1 MFYFCRLLKE
11 IMEKKLY
18 IETYGCQMNVS
29 DSEVVVSIL
38 EKEGYRLTEDI
49 KEADLI
55 FVNTCSIR
63 DHAEKRVRN
72 RLQEFKHLK
81 SKKAGLKV
89 GVLGCMAERMKTALL
104 EEEQFVD
111 MVVGPDAYR
120 DLPNLIK
127 ETEEGRQTANTILS
141 LEETYA
147 DISPVRLDKNGV
159 SGFISIMRGCDNYCA
174 YCVVPFTRGHERSR
188 DPETIVAEA
197 RDMVEKGYREVTLLG
212 QNVNS
217 YHWSEG
223 EEEVNF
229 AELMHRVAAV
239 SPLLRVRFATSHPKD
254 ISDELIET
262 IAQVPNICNS
272 IHLPVQSGSTS
283 CLKRMKRNYS
293 REWYLNRIAKI
304 KELIPDCGLST
315 DIICGFCG
323 ETEEE
328 HQDTISLMKEV
339 SYDYAFMF
347 KYSERPDTLAAR
359 KYPDDVPEDVKGRRL
374 QEVIA
379 LQQQSSL
386 ENNKKDIGK
395 VFEVLVENVSK
406 RSKDQMSGRTQ
417 QNKVMVFNRKNTEVG
432 DYVMVKCTDCTAAT
446 LLGEIVS

>member
-1 MFYFCRLLKE
+1 MQ
-11 IMEKKLY
+11 KKLY

-38 EKEGYRLTEDI
+38 EKEGYTLTENQS
-49 KEADLI
+49 EADLI

-72 RLQEFKHLK
+72 RMQEFKHLK
-81 SKKAGLKV
+81 SKNSNLKI
-89 GVLGCMAERMKTALL
+89 GVLGCMAERLKTTLL
-104 EEEQFVD
+104 EEEKFVD

-120 DLPNLIK
+120 DLPKLIK
-127 ETEEGRQTANTILS
+127 ETEDGRQMANVVLS

-147 DISPVRLDKNGV
+147 DITPVRLDKNGV

-174 YCVVPFTRGHERSR
+174 YCVVPYTRGHERSR
-188 DPETIVAEA
+188 DPKSIIAEA
-197 RDMVEKGYREVTLLG
+197 KDMVANGYKEVTLLG

-217 YHWSEG
+217 FRWKEEG
-223 EEEVNF
+223 DEVGF
-229 AELMHRVAAV
+229 SDLMKMVAAV
-239 SPLLRVRFATSHPKD
+239 SPKLRVRFATSHPKD

-262 IAQVPNICNS
+262 IASIPNICNS
-272 IHLPVQSGSTS
+272 IHLPVQSGSSS
-283 CLKRMKRNYS
+283 CLERMKRVYTH
-293 REWYLNRIAKI
+293 EWYMNRIAKI

-315 DIICGFCG
+315 DIICGFSG

-328 HQDTISLMKEV
+328 HQDTVSLMKEV

-347 KYSERPDTLAAR
+347 KYSERPDTFAAN
-359 KYPDDVPEDVKGRRL
+359 KMPDDVPEDIKGARL

-379 LQQQSSL
+379 VQQASSL
-386 ENNKKDIGK
+386 KNNKRDIGK

-406 RSKDQMSGRTQ
+406 RSMEQMSGRTQ
-417 QNKVMVFNRKNTEVG
+417 QNKVMVFDRQETKIG
-432 DYVMVKCTDCTAAT
+432 DYIKVKCTDCTAAT
-446 LLGEIVS
+446 LLGEIVE

>member
-1 MFYFCRLLKE
+1 
-11 IMEKKLY
+11 MEKKLY

-38 EKEGYRLTEDI
+38 EKEGYTLTEDQS
-49 KEADLI
+49 EADLI

-72 RLQEFKHLK
+72 RMQEFKHLK
-81 SKKAGLKV
+81 TKNANLKI
-89 GVLGCMAERMKTALL
+89 GVLGCMAERLKTTLL
-104 EEEQFVD
+104 EEEKFVD

-120 DLPNLIK
+120 DLPKLIK
-127 ETEEGRQTANTILS
+127 ETADGRQTANVVLS

-147 DISPVRLDKNGV
+147 DITPVRLDKNGV

-174 YCVVPFTRGHERSR
+174 YCVVPYTRGHERSR
-188 DPETIVAEA
+188 DPKSIIAEA
-197 RDMVEKGYREVTLLG
+197 QDMVDKGYKEVTLLG

-217 YHWSEG
+217 FHWNEDG
-223 EEEVNF
+223 AEVCF
-229 AELMHRVAAV
+229 ADLMRMVAAV
-239 SPLLRVRFATSHPKD
+239 SPSLRVRFATSHPKD

-262 IAQVPNICNS
+262 IAEVPNICNS
-272 IHLPVQSGSTS
+272 IHLPVQSGSSS
-283 CLKRMKRNYS
+283 CLNRMKRVYT
-293 REWYLNRIAKI
+293 REWYLNRIEKI

-315 DIICGFCG
+315 DIICGFSG

-328 HQDTISLMKEV
+328 HQDTVSLMKQV

-347 KYSERPDTLAAR
+347 KYSERPDTFAAN
-359 KYPDDVPEDVKGRRL
+359 KMPDDVPEEVKGRRL

-379 LQQQSSL
+379 IQQESSL
-386 ENNKKDIGK
+386 KNNKNDIGK

-406 RSKDQMSGRTQ
+406 RSTEQMSGRTQ
-417 QNKVMVFNRKNTEVG
+417 QNKVMVFNRKDTKIG
-432 DYVMVKCTDCTAAT
+432 DYIQVKCIDCTAAT
-446 LLGEIVS
+446 LLGEIVE

>member
-1 MFYFCRLLKE
+1 
-11 IMEKKLY
+11 MEKKLY

-38 EKEGYRLTEDI
+38 EKEGYILTDNQN
-49 KEADLI
+49 EADLI

-63 DHAEKRVRN
+63 DNAEKRVRN
-72 RLQEFKHLK
+72 RMQEFKYLK
-81 SKKAGLKV
+81 TKNSDLKI
-89 GVLGCMAERMKTALL
+89 GVLGCMAERLKTTLL
-104 EEEQFVD
+104 EEEKFVD

-120 DLPNLIK
+120 DLPKLIE
-127 ETEEGRQTANTILS
+127 ETEDGRQMVNVVLS

-147 DISPVRLDKNGV
+147 DITPVRLDKNGV

-174 YCVVPFTRGHERSR
+174 YCVVPYTRGHERSR
-188 DPETIVAEA
+188 DPKSILSEA
-197 RDMVEKGYREVTLLG
+197 QDMLDKGYKEVTLLG

-217 YHWSEG
+217 YNW
-223 EEEVNF
+223 EEDGVKVGF
-229 AELMHRVAAV
+229 AELLRMVAGIN
-239 SPLLRVRFATSHPKD
+239 PQLRVRFATSHPKD

-262 IAQVPNICNS
+262 IAKTQNICNS
-272 IHLPVQSGSTS
+272 IHLPIQSGSSS
-283 CLKRMKRNYS
+283 CLARMKRVYT

-315 DIICGFCG
+315 DVICGFCG
-323 ETEEE
+323 ETDEE

-347 KYSERPDTLAAR
+347 KYSERPDTFAAN
-359 KYPDDVPEDVKGRRL
+359 KMPDDIPEDVKGRRL

-379 LQQQSSL
+379 IQQESSL
-386 ENNKKDIGK
+386 KNNKKDIGK

-406 RSKDQMSGRTQ
+406 RSTEQMSGRTQ
-417 QNKVMVFNRKNTEVG
+417 QNKVMVFNRLDTNVG
-432 DYVMVKCTDCTAAT
+432 DYIHVKCIDCTAAT
-446 LLGEIVS
+446 LLGEIVL

>member
-1 MFYFCRLLKE
+1 
-11 IMEKKLY
+11 MEKKLY

-29 DSEVVVSIL
+29 DSEVVVAIL
-38 EKEGYRLTEDI
+38 EKDGYTLTEDMS
-49 KEADLI
+49 EADLI

-81 SKKAGLKV
+81 TKKAGLKI
-89 GVLGCMAERMKTALL
+89 GVLGCMAERMKTSLL
-104 EEEQFVD
+104 EEEKFVD

-127 ETEEGRQTANTILS
+127 EAEDGRQMANVVLS

-147 DISPVRLDKNGV
+147 DITPVRLDKNGV

-188 DPETIVAEA
+188 DPQTIVAEA
-197 RDMVEKGYREVTLLG
+197 RDMVEKGYKEVTLLG

-217 YHWSEG
+217 YNWTEG
-223 EEEVNF
+223 DESVNF
-229 AELMHRVAAV
+229 AELMRRVAAV
-239 SPLLRVRFATSHPKD
+239 SPQLRVRFATSHPKD

-262 IAQVPNICNS
+262 IAEVPNICNS

-283 CLKRMKRNYS
+283 CLQRMKRSYT

-328 HQDTISLMKEV
+328 HQDTISLMKAV

-379 LQQQSSL
+379 LQQESSL
-386 ENNKKDIGK
+386 ANNKKDIGK

-406 RSKDQMSGRTQ
+406 RSQGQMSGRTQ
-417 QNKVMVFNRKNTEVG
+417 QNKVMVFDRKNTQIG

>member
-1 MFYFCRLLKE
+1 MK
-11 IMEKKLY
+11 IMDKKLY

-38 EKEGYRLTEDI
+38 EKEGYTLTEDQN
-49 KEADLI
+49 EADLI

-72 RLQEFKHLK
+72 RMQEFKHLK
-81 SKKAGLKV
+81 SKNSNLKI
-89 GVLGCMAERMKTALL
+89 GVLGCMAERLKTTLL
-104 EEEQFVD
+104 EEEKFVD

-127 ETEEGRQTANTILS
+127 ETEDGRQMANVVLS

-147 DISPVRLDKNGV
+147 DITPMRLDKNGV

-174 YCVVPFTRGHERSR
+174 YCVVPYTRGHERSR
-188 DPETIVAEA
+188 DPKSIIAEA
-197 RDMVEKGYREVTLLG
+197 QDMVNKGYKEVTLLG

-217 YHWSEG
+217 FHWKENDY
-223 EEEVNF
+223 EVGF
-229 AELMHRVAAV
+229 ADLMKMVAAV
-239 SPLLRVRFATSHPKD
+239 DSQLRVRFATSHPKD

-262 IAQVPNICNS
+262 IAKVPNICNS
-272 IHLPVQSGSTS
+272 IHLPVQSGSST
-283 CLKRMKRNYS
+283 CLKRMKRSYS
-293 REWYLNRIAKI
+293 RDWYLNRIAKI

-323 ETEEE
+323 ETDEE
-328 HQDTISLMKEV
+328 HQETVSLMKEV
-339 SYDYAFMF
+339 GYDYAFMF
-347 KYSERPDTLAAR
+347 KYSERPNTLAAN
-359 KYPDDVPEDVKGRRL
+359 KYPDDVAEDIKGKRL

-379 LQQQSSL
+379 VQQESSL
-386 ENNKKDIGK
+386 KNNKKDIGK

-406 RSKDQMSGRTQ
+406 RSTEQMSGRTQ
-417 QNKVMVFNRKNTEVG
+417 QNKMMVFNRKDTKIG
-432 DYVMVKCTDCTAAT
+432 DYVRVKCTDCTAAT
-446 LLGEIVS
+446 LLGEIV

>member
-1 MFYFCRLLKE
+1 
-11 IMEKKLY
+11 MEKKLY

-38 EKEGYRLTEDI
+38 EKEGYSLTENQS
-49 KEADLI
+49 EADLI

-72 RLQEFKHLK
+72 RMQEFKHLK
-81 SKKAGLKV
+81 TKKPNLKI
-89 GVLGCMAERMKTALL
+89 GVLGCMAERLKTTLL
-104 EEEQFVD
+104 EEEKFVD

-127 ETEEGRQTANTILS
+127 ETEDGRQMANVVLS

-147 DISPVRLDKNGV
+147 DITPVRLDKNGV
-159 SGFISIMRGCDNYCA
+159 SGFISIMRGCDNYCS
-174 YCVVPFTRGHERSR
+174 YCVVPYTRGHERSR
-188 DPETIVAEA
+188 DPESILAEA
-197 RDMVEKGYREVTLLG
+197 QDMLDKGYKEVTLLG

-217 YHWSEG
+217 FNWKDGGLKVGFSD
-223 EEEVNF
+223 
-229 AELMHRVAAV
+229 LMKMVAAL
-239 SPLLRVRFATSHPKD
+239 SPDLRVRFATSHPKD

-262 IAQVPNICNS
+262 IAATRNICNS

-283 CLKRMKRNYS
+283 CLKRMKRVYS
-293 REWYLNRIAKI
+293 REWYLNRISKI

-315 DIICGFCG
+315 DIICGFSG
-323 ETEEE
+323 ETDEE
-328 HQDTISLMKEV
+328 HQHTLSLMKEV

-347 KYSERPDTLAAR
+347 KYSERPDTFAAN
-359 KYPDDVPEDVKGRRL
+359 KMPDDVPEDLKGARL

-379 LQQQSSL
+379 VQQASSL
-386 ENNKKDIGK
+386 HNNKQDIGK

-406 RSKDQMSGRTQ
+406 RSTEQMSGRTQ
-417 QNKVMVFNRKNTEVG
+417 QNKVMVFNRMETKIG
-432 DYVMVKCTDCTAAT
+432 DYIMVKCTDCTAAT
-446 LLGEIVS
+446 LLGEIV

>member
-1 MFYFCRLLKE
+1 MD
-11 IMEKKLY
+11 KKLY

-38 EKEGYRLTEDI
+38 EKEGYTLTEDQN
-49 KEADLI
+49 EADLI

-72 RLQEFKHLK
+72 RMQEFKHLK
-81 SKKAGLKV
+81 SKNSNLKI
-89 GVLGCMAERMKTALL
+89 GVLGCMAERLKTTLL
-104 EEEQFVD
+104 EEEKFVD

-127 ETEEGRQTANTILS
+127 ETEDGRQMANVVLS

-147 DISPVRLDKNGV
+147 DITPMRLDKNGV

-174 YCVVPFTRGHERSR
+174 YCVVPYTRGHERSR
-188 DPETIVAEA
+188 DPKSIIAEA
-197 RDMVEKGYREVTLLG
+197 QDMVNKGYKEVTLLG

-217 YHWSEG
+217 FYWKENDY
-223 EEEVNF
+223 EVGF
-229 AELMHRVAAV
+229 ADLMKMVAAV
-239 SPLLRVRFATSHPKD
+239 DPQLRVRFATSHPKD

-262 IAQVPNICNS
+262 IAKVPNICNS
-272 IHLPVQSGSTS
+272 IHLPVQSGSST
-283 CLKRMKRNYS
+283 CLKRMKRSYS

-323 ETEEE
+323 ETDEE
-328 HQDTISLMKEV
+328 HQETVSLMKEV
-339 SYDYAFMF
+339 GYDYAFMF
-347 KYSERPDTLAAR
+347 KYSERPNTLAAN
-359 KYPDDVPEDVKGRRL
+359 KYPDDVAEDIKGKRL

-379 LQQQSSL
+379 VQQESSL
-386 ENNKKDIGK
+386 KNNKKDIGK

-406 RSKDQMSGRTQ
+406 RSTEQMSGRTQ
-417 QNKVMVFNRKNTEVG
+417 QNKMMVFNRKDTKIG
-432 DYVMVKCTDCTAAT
+432 DYVRVKCTDCTAAT
-446 LLGEIVS
+446 LLGEIV

>member
-1 MFYFCRLLKE
+1 M
-11 IMEKKLY
+11 IMKKLY

-38 EKEGYRLTEDI
+38 EKEGYTLTENQS
-49 KEADLI
+49 EADLI

-72 RLQEFKHLK
+72 RMQEFKHLK
-81 SKKAGLKV
+81 TKNANLKI
-89 GVLGCMAERMKTALL
+89 GVLGCMAERLKTTLL
-104 EEEQFVD
+104 EEEKFVD

-127 ETEEGRQTANTILS
+127 ETEDGRQMANVVLS

-174 YCVVPFTRGHERSR
+174 YCVVPYTRGHERSR
-188 DPETIVAEA
+188 DPKSILAEA
-197 RDMVEKGYREVTLLG
+197 QDMVNNGYREVTLLG

-217 YHWSEG
+217 FHWKEDG
-223 EEEVNF
+223 AEVGF
-229 AELMHRVAAV
+229 ADLMRMVAAV
-239 SPLLRVRFATSHPKD
+239 SSSLRVRFATSHPKD

-262 IAQVPNICNS
+262 IAEIPNICNS
-272 IHLPVQSGSTS
+272 IHLPVQSGSSS
-283 CLKRMKRNYS
+283 CLERMKRVYT
-293 REWYLNRIAKI
+293 REWYMNRIAKI

-315 DIICGFCG
+315 DIICGFSG
-323 ETEEE
+323 ETDEE
-328 HQDTISLMKEV
+328 HQDTLSLMKQV

-347 KYSERPDTLAAR
+347 KYSERPDTFAAN
-359 KYPDDVPEDVKGRRL
+359 KMPDDVPEDIKGKRL

-379 LQQQSSL
+379 IQQESSL
-386 ENNKKDIGK
+386 SNNKRDIGK

-406 RSKDQMSGRTQ
+406 RSVEQMSGRTQ
-417 QNKVMVFNRKNTEVG
+417 QNKVMVFNRRETKIG
-432 DYVMVKCTDCTAAT
+432 DYIKVKCTDCTAAT
-446 LLGEIVS
+446 LLGEIV

>member
-1 MFYFCRLLKE
+1 MD
-11 IMEKKLY
+11 KKLY

-38 EKEGYRLTEDI
+38 EKEGYTLTEDQN
-49 KEADLI
+49 EADLI

-72 RLQEFKHLK
+72 WMQEFKHLK
-81 SKKAGLKV
+81 SKNSNLKI
-89 GVLGCMAERMKTALL
+89 GVLGCMAERLKTTLL
-104 EEEQFVD
+104 EEEKFVD

-127 ETEEGRQTANTILS
+127 ETEDGRQMANVVLS

-147 DISPVRLDKNGV
+147 DITPMRLDKNGV

-174 YCVVPFTRGHERSR
+174 YCVVPYTRGHERSR
-188 DPETIVAEA
+188 DPKSIIAEA
-197 RDMVEKGYREVTLLG
+197 KDMVNKGYKEVTLLG

-217 YHWSEG
+217 FHWKDGDS
-223 EEEVNF
+223 EVNF
-229 AELMHRVAAV
+229 ADLMKMVAAV

-262 IAQVPNICNS
+262 IAKVPNICNS
-272 IHLPVQSGSTS
+272 IHLPVQSGSST
-283 CLKRMKRNYS
+283 CLKRMKRSYS
-293 REWYLNRIAKI
+293 REWYMNRIVKI

-323 ETEEE
+323 ETDEE
-328 HQDTISLMKEV
+328 HQETVSLMKEV

-347 KYSERPDTLAAR
+347 KYSERPNTLAAN
-359 KYPDDVPEDVKGRRL
+359 KYPDDVADEVKGKRL

-379 LQQQSSL
+379 VQQESSL
-386 ENNKKDIGK
+386 KNNKKEIGK

-406 RSKDQMSGRTQ
+406 RSTEQMSGRTQ
-417 QNKVMVFNRKNTEVG
+417 QNKMMVFNRKDTKIG
-432 DYVMVKCTDCTAAT
+432 DYVMVKCTNCTAAT
-446 LLGEIVS
+446 LLGEIV

>member
-1 MFYFCRLLKE
+1 
-11 IMEKKLY
+11 MEKKLY

-29 DSEVVVSIL
+29 DSEVVVAIL
-38 EKEGYRLTEDI
+38 EKDGYTLTEDMS
-49 KEADLI
+49 EADLI

-81 SKKAGLKV
+81 TKNAGLKI
-89 GVLGCMAERMKTALL
+89 GVLGCMAERMKTTLL
-104 EEEQFVD
+104 EEEKFVD

-127 ETEEGRQTANTILS
+127 EAEDGRQMANVVLS

-147 DISPVRLDKNGV
+147 DITPVRLDKNGV

-174 YCVVPFTRGHERSR
+174 YCVVPYTRGHERSR
-188 DPETIVAEA
+188 DPQTIVAEA
-197 RDMVEKGYREVTLLG
+197 RDMVEKGYKEVTLLG

-217 YHWSEG
+217 YNWTEG
-223 EEEVNF
+223 NEAVNF
-229 AELMHRVAAV
+229 AELMRRVAAV
-239 SPLLRVRFATSHPKD
+239 SPQLRVRFATSHPKD

-262 IAQVPNICNS
+262 IAGVPNICNS

-283 CLKRMKRNYS
+283 CLQRMKRSYT
-293 REWYLNRIAKI
+293 RDWYLNRIAKI

-379 LQQQSSL
+379 LQQESSL
-386 ENNKKDIGK
+386 ANNKKDIGK

-406 RSKDQMSGRTQ
+406 RSQGQMSGRTQ
-417 QNKVMVFNRKNTEVG
+417 QNKVMVFDRKDTQIG

>member
-1 MFYFCRLLKE
+1 MK
-11 IMEKKLY
+11 IMDKKLY

-38 EKEGYRLTEDI
+38 EKEGYTLTEDQN
-49 KEADLI
+49 EADLI

-72 RLQEFKHLK
+72 RMQEFKHLK
-81 SKKAGLKV
+81 SKNSNLKI
-89 GVLGCMAERMKTALL
+89 GVLGCMAERLKTTLL
-104 EEEQFVD
+104 EEEKFVD

-127 ETEEGRQTANTILS
+127 ETEDGRQMANVVLS

-147 DISPVRLDKNGV
+147 DITPMRLDKNGV

-174 YCVVPFTRGHERSR
+174 YCVVPYTRGHERSR
-188 DPETIVAEA
+188 DPKSIIAEA
-197 RDMVEKGYREVTLLG
+197 QDMVNKGYKEVTLLG

-217 YHWSEG
+217 FHWKENDY
-223 EEEVNF
+223 EVGF
-229 AELMHRVAAV
+229 ADLMKMVAAV
-239 SPLLRVRFATSHPKD
+239 DPQLRVRFATSHPKD

-262 IAQVPNICNS
+262 IAKVPNICNS
-272 IHLPVQSGSTS
+272 IHLPVQSGSST
-283 CLKRMKRNYS
+283 CLKRMKRSYS

-323 ETEEE
+323 ETDEE
-328 HQDTISLMKEV
+328 HQETVSLMKEV
-339 SYDYAFMF
+339 GYDYAFMF
-347 KYSERPDTLAAR
+347 KYSERPNTLAAN
-359 KYPDDVPEDVKGRRL
+359 KYPDDVAEDIKGKRL

-379 LQQQSSL
+379 VQQESSL
-386 ENNKKDIGK
+386 KNNKKDIGK

-406 RSKDQMSGRTQ
+406 RSTEQMSGRTQ
-417 QNKVMVFNRKNTEVG
+417 QNKMMVFNRKDTKIG
-432 DYVMVKCTDCTAAT
+432 DYVRVKCTDCTAAT
-446 LLGEIVS
+446 LLGEIV

>member
-1 MFYFCRLLKE
+1 
-11 IMEKKLY
+11 MEKKLY

-38 EKEGYRLTEDI
+38 EKEGYSLTKEMS
-49 KEADLI
+49 EADLI

-81 SKKAGLKV
+81 TKNKALKI
-89 GVLGCMAERMKTALL
+89 GVLGCMAERLKTTLL
-104 EEEQFVD
+104 DEEKFVD

-120 DLPNLIK
+120 DLPKLIQ
-127 ETEEGRQTANTILS
+127 ETEDGRQIANVVLS

-147 DISPVRLDKNGV
+147 DITPVRLDKNGV

-174 YCVVPFTRGHERSR
+174 YCVVPYTRGHERSR
-188 DPETIVAEA
+188 DPKSILAEA
-197 RDMVEKGYREVTLLG
+197 HDMLEKGYKEVTLLG

-217 YHWSEG
+217 YHWKEG
-223 EEEVNF
+223 GSNLDFSSLMRMV
-229 AELMHRVAAV
+229 AEV
-239 SPLLRVRFATSHPKD
+239 SPLMRVRFATSHPKD
-254 ISDELIET
+254 ISDDLIET
-262 IAQVPNICNS
+262 IAEMPNICNS
-272 IHLPVQSGSTS
+272 IHLPVQSGSSS
-283 CLKRMKRNYS
+283 CLKRMKRSYS
-293 REWYLNRIAKI
+293 REWYMNRIEKI

-315 DIICGFCG
+315 DIICGYCG

-328 HQDTISLMKEV
+328 HQDTLALMKEV

-347 KYSERPDTLAAR
+347 KYSERPDTLAAK
-359 KYPDDVPEDVKGRRL
+359 KYPDDVPDDVKGSRL

-379 LQQQSSL
+379 TQQESSL
-386 ENNKKDIGK
+386 QNNKKDIGK

-406 RSKDQMSGRTQ
+406 RSTEQMSGRTQ
-417 QNKVMVFNRKNTEVG
+417 QNKVMVFDKKDTNIG
-432 DYVMVKCTDCTAAT
+432 DYIMVKCTECTAAT
-446 LLGEIVS
+446 LLGEIVYGK

>member
-1 MFYFCRLLKE
+1 M
-11 IMEKKLY
+11 IMKKLY

-38 EKEGYRLTEDI
+38 EKEGYTLTENQS
-49 KEADLI
+49 EADLI

-72 RLQEFKHLK
+72 RMQEFKHLK
-81 SKKAGLKV
+81 TKNANLKI
-89 GVLGCMAERMKTALL
+89 GVLGCMAERLKTTLL
-104 EEEQFVD
+104 EEEKFVD

-127 ETEEGRQTANTILS
+127 ETEDGRQMANVVLS

-174 YCVVPFTRGHERSR
+174 YCVVPYTRGHERSR
-188 DPETIVAEA
+188 DPKSILAEA
-197 RDMVEKGYREVTLLG
+197 QDMVNNGYREVTLLG

-217 YHWSEG
+217 FHWKEDG
-223 EEEVNF
+223 AEVGF
-229 AELMHRVAAV
+229 ADLMRMVAAV
-239 SPLLRVRFATSHPKD
+239 SSSLRVRFATSHPKD

-262 IAQVPNICNS
+262 IAEIPNICNS
-272 IHLPVQSGSTS
+272 IHLPVQSGSSS
-283 CLKRMKRNYS
+283 CLERMKRVYT
-293 REWYLNRIAKI
+293 REWYMNRIAKI

-315 DIICGFCG
+315 DIICGFSG
-323 ETEEE
+323 ETDEE
-328 HQDTISLMKEV
+328 HQDTLSLMKQV

-347 KYSERPDTLAAR
+347 KYSERPDTFAAN
-359 KYPDDVPEDVKGRRL
+359 KMPDDVPEDIKGKRL

-379 LQQQSSL
+379 IQQESSL
-386 ENNKKDIGK
+386 SNNKRDIGK

-406 RSKDQMSGRTQ
+406 RSVEQMSGRTQ
-417 QNKVMVFNRKNTEVG
+417 QNKVMVFNRRETKIG
-432 DYVMVKCTDCTAAT
+432 DYIKVKCTDCTAAT
-446 LLGEIVS
+446 LRGEFV

>member
-1 MFYFCRLLKE
+1 
-11 IMEKKLY
+11 
-18 IETYGCQMNVS
+18 MNTS

-38 EKEGYRLTEDI
+38 EKDGYSVTEEIND
-49 KEADLI
+49 ADLI

-63 DHAEKRVRN
+63 DNAERRVRN

-81 SKKAGLKV
+81 TKNPGLKI
-89 GVLGCMAERMKTALL
+89 GVLGCMAERMKTKLL

-127 ETEEGRQTANTILS
+127 ETEDGRQMANVVLS

-147 DISPVRLDKNGV
+147 DITPIRLDKNGV

-188 DPETIVAEA
+188 DPKTIVNEA
-197 RDMVEKGYREVTLLG
+197 IDLVNKGYKEVTLLG

-217 YHWSEG
+217 FNWK
-223 EEEVNF
+223 EEDREVNF
-229 AELMHRVAAV
+229 AELMRRVAAV
-239 SPLLRVRFATSHPKD
+239 SPSLRVRFSTSHPKD

-262 IAQVPNICNS
+262 VAQVPNICNS
-272 IHLPVQSGSTS
+272 IHLPVQSGSSS

-293 REWYLNRIAKI
+293 REWYMNRMEKI

-315 DIICGFCG
+315 DIICGYCG

-328 HQDTISLMKEV
+328 HQDTLSLMKEV

-347 KYSERPDTLAAR
+347 KYSERPDTLAAK
-359 KYPDDVPEDVKGRRL
+359 KYPDDVPEEVKGRRL
-374 QEVIA
+374 QEVISI
-379 LQQQSSL
+379 QQETSL
-386 ENNKKDIGK
+386 RNNQKDIGK

-406 RSKDQMSGRTQ
+406 RSGEQMSGRTP
-417 QNKVMVFNRKNTEVG
+417 QNKVMVFDRKNAKIG
-432 DYVMVKCTDCTAAT
+432 DYIKVKCIECTTAT
-446 LLGEIVS
+446 LKGEIVD

>member
-1 MFYFCRLLKE
+1 
-11 IMEKKLY
+11 
-18 IETYGCQMNVS
+18 
-29 DSEVVVSIL
+29 
-38 EKEGYRLTEDI
+38 
-49 KEADLI
+49 
-55 FVNTCSIR
+55 
-63 DHAEKRVRN
+63 
-72 RLQEFKHLK
+72 
-81 SKKAGLKV
+81 
-89 GVLGCMAERMKTALL
+89 
-104 EEEQFVD
+104 
-111 MVVGPDAYR
+111 
-120 DLPNLIK
+120 
-127 ETEEGRQTANTILS
+127 
-141 LEETYA
+141 
-147 DISPVRLDKNGV
+147 
-159 SGFISIMRGCDNYCA
+159 
-174 YCVVPFTRGHERSR
+174 
-188 DPETIVAEA
+188 VAEA
-197 RDMVEKGYREVTLLG
+197 RDMVEKGYKEVTLLG

-217 YHWSEG
+217 YNWTEG
-223 EEEVNF
+223 NEAVNF
-229 AELMHRVAAV
+229 AELMRRVAAV
-239 SPLLRVRFATSHPKD
+239 SPQLRVRFATSHPKD

-262 IAQVPNICNS
+262 IAGVPNICNS

-283 CLKRMKRNYS
+283 CLQRMKRSYT
-293 REWYLNRIAKI
+293 RDWYLNRIAKI

-379 LQQQSSL
+379 LQQESSL
-386 ENNKKDIGK
+386 ANNKKDIGK

-406 RSKDQMSGRTQ
+406 RSQGQMSGRTQ
-417 QNKVMVFNRKNTEVG
+417 QNKVMVFDRKDTQIG

>member
-1 MFYFCRLLKE
+1 
-11 IMEKKLY
+11 MEKKLY

-38 EKEGYRLTEDI
+38 EKEGYVLTENQSD
-49 KEADLI
+49 ADLI

-72 RLQEFKHLK
+72 RMQEFKHLK
-81 SKKAGLKV
+81 TKNANLKI
-89 GVLGCMAERMKTALL
+89 GVLGCMAERLKTTLL
-104 EEEQFVD
+104 EEEKFVD

-120 DLPNLIK
+120 DLPKLIK
-127 ETEEGRQTANTILS
+127 ETTDGRQTANVVLS

-147 DISPVRLDKNGV
+147 DITPVRLDKNGV

-174 YCVVPFTRGHERSR
+174 YCVVPYTRGHERSR
-188 DPETIVAEA
+188 DPKSIIAEA
-197 RDMVEKGYREVTLLG
+197 QDMVDKGYKEVTLLG

-217 YHWSEG
+217 FHWNEDG
-223 EEEVNF
+223 AEVGF
-229 AELMHRVAAV
+229 ADLMRMVAAV
-239 SPLLRVRFATSHPKD
+239 SPSLRVRFATSHPKD

-262 IAQVPNICNS
+262 IAEVPNICNS
-272 IHLPVQSGSTS
+272 IHLPVQSGSSS
-283 CLKRMKRNYS
+283 CLNRMKRVYT
-293 REWYLNRIAKI
+293 RDWYLNRIEKI

-315 DIICGFCG
+315 DIICGFSG

-328 HQDTISLMKEV
+328 HQDTVSLMKHV

-347 KYSERPDTLAAR
+347 KYSERPDTFAAN
-359 KYPDDVPEDVKGRRL
+359 KMPDDVPEDVKGRRL

-379 LQQQSSL
+379 IQQESSL
-386 ENNKKDIGK
+386 KNNKNDIGK

-406 RSKDQMSGRTQ
+406 RSTEQMSGRTQ
-417 QNKVMVFNRKNTEVG
+417 QNKVMVFNRKDTKIG
-432 DYVMVKCTDCTAAT
+432 DYIKVKCTDCTAAT
-446 LLGEIVS
+446 LLGEIV

>member
-1 MFYFCRLLKE
+1 
-11 IMEKKLY
+11 MEKKLY

-38 EKEGYRLTEDI
+38 EKEGYTLTEDQS
-49 KEADLI
+49 EADLI

-72 RLQEFKHLK
+72 RMQEFKHLK
-81 SKKAGLKV
+81 TKNANLKI
-89 GVLGCMAERMKTALL
+89 GVLGCMAERLKTTLL
-104 EEEQFVD
+104 EEEKFVD

-120 DLPNLIK
+120 DLPKLIK
-127 ETEEGRQTANTILS
+127 ETADGRQTANVVLS

-147 DISPVRLDKNGV
+147 DITPVRLDKNGV

-174 YCVVPFTRGHERSR
+174 YCVVPYTRGHERSR
-188 DPETIVAEA
+188 DPKSIIAEA
-197 RDMVEKGYREVTLLG
+197 QDMVDKGYKEVTLLG

-217 YHWSEG
+217 FHWNEDG
-223 EEEVNF
+223 AEVGF
-229 AELMHRVAAV
+229 ADLMRMVAAV
-239 SPLLRVRFATSHPKD
+239 SPSLRVRFATSHPKD

-262 IAQVPNICNS
+262 IAEVPNICNS
-272 IHLPVQSGSTS
+272 IHLPVQSGSSS
-283 CLKRMKRNYS
+283 CLNRMKRVYT
-293 REWYLNRIAKI
+293 REWYLNRIEKI

-315 DIICGFCG
+315 DIICGFSG

-328 HQDTISLMKEV
+328 HQDTVSLMKQV

-347 KYSERPDTLAAR
+347 KYSERPDTFAAN
-359 KYPDDVPEDVKGRRL
+359 KMPDDVPEEVKGRRL

-379 LQQQSSL
+379 IQQESSL
-386 ENNKKDIGK
+386 KNNKNDIGK

-406 RSKDQMSGRTQ
+406 RSTEQMSGRTQ
-417 QNKVMVFNRKNTEVG
+417 QNKVMVFNRKDTKIG
-432 DYVMVKCTDCTAAT
+432 DYIQVKCIDCTAAT
-446 LLGEIVS
+446 LLGEIVE

>member
-1 MFYFCRLLKE
+1 M
-11 IMEKKLY
+11 KKLY

-38 EKEGYRLTEDI
+38 EKEGYTLTDEQS
-49 KEADLI
+49 EADLI

-72 RLQEFKHLK
+72 RMQEFKHLK
-81 SKKAGLKV
+81 TKNANLKI
-89 GVLGCMAERMKTALL
+89 GVLGCMAERLKTTLL
-104 EEEQFVD
+104 EEEKFVD
-111 MVVGPDAYR
+111 LVVGPDAYR
-120 DLPNLIK
+120 DLPKLIK
-127 ETEEGRQTANTILS
+127 ETEDGRQMANVVLS

-147 DISPVRLDKNGV
+147 DITPVRLDKNGV

-174 YCVVPFTRGHERSR
+174 YCVVPYTRGHERSR
-188 DPETIVAEA
+188 DPKSIIAEA
-197 RDMVEKGYREVTLLG
+197 QDMVDKGYKEVTLLG

-217 YHWSEG
+217 FKWVEEG
-223 EEEVNF
+223 QEVGF
-229 AELMHRVAAV
+229 ADLMRMVAAV
-239 SPLLRVRFATSHPKD
+239 SPQLRVRFATSHPKD

-262 IAQVPNICNS
+262 IAEVPNICNS
-272 IHLPVQSGSTS
+272 IHLPVQSGSSS
-283 CLKRMKRNYS
+283 CLKRMKRVYT

-315 DIICGFCG
+315 DIICGFSG

-328 HQDTISLMKEV
+328 HQDTVSLMKEV

-347 KYSERPDTLAAR
+347 KYSERPDTFAAN
-359 KYPDDVPEDVKGRRL
+359 KMPDDVPEDVKGRRL

-379 LQQQSSL
+379 IQQESSL
-386 ENNKKDIGK
+386 QNNKNDIGK

-417 QNKVMVFNRKNTEVG
+417 QNKVMVFNRKDTQIG
-432 DYVMVKCTDCTAAT
+432 DYVKVKCTDCTAAT
-446 LLGEIVS
+446 LLGEIIED

>member
-1 MFYFCRLLKE
+1 
-11 IMEKKLY
+11 MEKKLY

-38 EKEGYRLTEDI
+38 EKEGYTLTEDQT
-49 KEADLI
+49 EADLI

-72 RLQEFKHLK
+72 RMQEFKHLK
-81 SKKAGLKV
+81 TKNANLKI
-89 GVLGCMAERMKTALL
+89 GVLGCMAERLKTTLL
-104 EEEQFVD
+104 EEEKFVD

-120 DLPNLIK
+120 DLPKLIK
-127 ETEEGRQTANTILS
+127 ETEDGRQMANVVLS

-147 DISPVRLDKNGV
+147 DITPVRLDKNGV

-174 YCVVPFTRGHERSR
+174 YCVVPYTRGHERSR
-188 DPETIVAEA
+188 DPKSILAEA
-197 RDMVEKGYREVTLLG
+197 QDMVSNGYKEVTLLG

-217 YHWSEG
+217 FHWKEDG
-223 EEEVNF
+223 AEVGF
-229 AELMHRVAAV
+229 SDLMRKVAAV
-239 SPLLRVRFATSHPKD
+239 SPQLRVRFATSHPKD

-262 IAQVPNICNS
+262 IAEVPNICNS
-272 IHLPVQSGSTS
+272 IHLPVQSGSSS
-283 CLKRMKRNYS
+283 CLKRMKRVYT
-293 REWYLNRIAKI
+293 REWYMNRIEKI

-315 DIICGFCG
+315 DIICGFSG

-328 HQDTISLMKEV
+328 HKDTISLMKQV

-347 KYSERPDTLAAR
+347 KYSERPDTFAAN
-359 KYPDDVPEDVKGRRL
+359 KMPDDVPEDIKGQRL

-379 LQQQSSL
+379 IQQASSL
-386 ENNKKDIGK
+386 QNNKNDIGK

-406 RSKDQMSGRTQ
+406 RSTEQMSGRTQ
-417 QNKVMVFNRKNTEVG
+417 QNKVMVFNRKDTKIG
-432 DYVMVKCTDCTAAT
+432 DYIKVKCLDCTAAT
-446 LLGEIVS
+446 LLGEIDE